1 MSKFIVI
8 TMSDGE
14 RMAIRKDLVT
24 FVTENGSKEDPTRVW
39 IKKDEYDEEAYNC
52 CNTLEEVL
60 AKLEE

>member
-8 TMSDGE
+8 TNSGGE
-14 RMAIRKDLVT
+14 KMAIRKDIVT
-24 FVTENGSKEDPTRVW
+24 FVTENGTKEDPTRVW

>member
-1 MSKFIVI
+1 
-8 TMSDGE
+8 MSDGE

-24 FVTENGSKEDPTRVW
+24 FVTENGTKEDPTRVW
-39 IKKDEYDEEAYNC
+39 IKEDEYDEEAYNC